1 MGAVQPRSD
10 HRLRHPRD
18 AVAHMT
24 PLIEPELEMAKVVR
38 EAYERV
44 IANATKDQ
52 GQDWVASAV
61 RSSQQPGARASVRGV
76 RAFQTIAS

>member
-1 MGAVQPRSD
+1 
-10 HRLRHPRD
+10 
-18 AVAHMT
+18 MT

-52 GQDWVASAV
+52 GQDWSRAV
-61 RSSQQPGARASVRGV
+61 PKFAATRGPGIGALRL
-76 RAFQTIAS
+76 FK

>member
-1 MGAVQPRSD
+1 
-10 HRLRHPRD
+10 
-18 AVAHMT
+18 MT

-61 RSSQQPGARASVRGV
+61 PKFAATRGPGIGARCRG
-76 RAFQTIAS
+76 FLNKGE

>member
-1 MGAVQPRSD
+1 MAAVQPRSD

-24 PLIEPELEMAKVVR
+24 PLIEPELEMAKVR

-61 RSSQQPGARASVRGV
+61 PKFAATRGPGIGARCPGFSNN
-76 RAFQTIAS
+76 S